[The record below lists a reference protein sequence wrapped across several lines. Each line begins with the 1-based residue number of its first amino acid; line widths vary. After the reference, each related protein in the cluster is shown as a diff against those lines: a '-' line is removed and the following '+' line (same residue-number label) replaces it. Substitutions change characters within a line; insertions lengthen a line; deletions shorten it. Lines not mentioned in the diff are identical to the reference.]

1 MFVFPSPRLFA
12 WPPALVLNLYLRAL
26 APNLYLPPLVPNS
39 YSPALAPNLYLPAL
53 ASVLCLPVLAPN
65 LHLPALVYKF
75 ITSPGAGFS
84 IHRPCL
90 LNFCLFL
97 WSWPTICFTG
107 LRLEFIFTLLLLV
120 VAVVVVIVVIIIS
133 FG

>member
-26 APNLYLPPLVPNS
+26 APNLFLPPLVPNF

-53 ASVLCLPVLAPN
+53 
-65 LHLPALVYKF
+65 VYKF
-75 ITSPGAGFS
+75 ITSPGPGFS

-133 FG
+133 LE